1 MDNSKMETT
10 SVEQARG
17 QEKTRSAAP
26 NQAVQEH
33 IIFCGFLIGNRYI
46 PRTNS
51 GDGQSLKRDK
61 TSLSSPPCFP
71 SRLGHNTISST
82 LELQCTAL
90 HCTRDCS
97 LALDCA
103 PSLSTQRKTQQ
114 EPELPPKS
122 QPLYV
127 QSIVGFRSV
136 PARPVSSAARRRPRA
151 PATRWPARRRAPPAP
166 RPPGTTRRRSC
177 GARRRRS
184 AASCPGGRGRAPCA
198 GT

>member
-1 MDNSKMETT
+1 MDNSKIETT

-17 QEKTRSAAP
+17 QEKTRSKRGTESGSAGGTHHF
-26 NQAVQEH
+26 VR
-33 IIFCGFLIGNRYI
+33 ISVGNRYI

-51 GDGQSLKRDK
+51 GDGRSLKRDK

-71 SRLGHNTISST
+71 SRLGHNAISST
-82 LELQCTAL
+82 PELHCTAL

-136 PARPVSSAARRRPRA
+136 PSRAVSSAARRRPRA
-151 PATRWPARRRAPPAP
+151 PATR
-166 RPPGTTRRRSC
+166 
-177 GARRRRS
+177 
-184 AASCPGGRGRAPCA
+184 
-198 GT
+198 